1 MGGGVNEDRRASDL
15 LPLTPL
21 SHAIL
26 VALAE
31 GDRHGY
37 AIVQEIHRQS
47 EGVLDPGTGT
57 LYAALQRMA
66 ADGLIADSDRL
77 PARDED
83 QRRKYYRLT
92 KLGRE
97 VAIAEAARLQR
108 LLGIAGTRGML
119 PDGAA

>member
-1 MGGGVNEDRRASDL
+1 MNEDRRANEL

-21 SHAIL
+21 SHAVL

-31 GDRHGY
+31 GDLHGY

-47 EGVLDPGTGT
+47 EGLLDPGTGT

-77 PARDED
+77 PTPDED

-108 LLGIAGTRGML
+108 LLDIAGAKGMV
-119 PDGAA
+119 PDGAT